1 MPIVSSGE
9 GNSEEEK
16 NWSGKIFEAAIQ
28 QEKPVAIIN
37 INHDTNNSNSN
48 HQISSIPLNIQTL
61 SRKIH

>member
-28 QEKPVAIIN
+28 QEKPVAITM
-37 INHDTNNSNSN
+37 NHDTNNNHNNNSN
-48 HQISSIPLNIQTL
+48 HQISSINTSKHSNLIT
-61 SRKIH
+61 